1 MALKKGYAMQDCS
14 LARTLE
20 LVGERW
26 TMLVIRDA
34 FYGVRRY
41 SDFLAHLDIPR
52 AVLSGR
58 LRTLTEA
65 GVLDKR
71 RYADSPPRDEYVLT
85 DKGRQLWPALY
96 ALLSWGEAHA
106 LGSQPAR
113 RIYAHAACGR
123 RLSPGGGCEECG
135 VGAVPPEDIELHPGP
150 GADHPDRQDPV
161 SRALLTPHRLLV
173 PLETSV

>member
-1 MALKKGYAMQDCS
+1 MALGKDYGQQDCA

-26 TMLVIRDA
+26 TLLIVRDA

-58 LRTLTEA
+58 LQTLVEA

-71 RYADSPPRDEYVLT
+71 RYQESPPRDEYVLT
-85 DKGRQLWPALY
+85 ERGVDLWPIIRTMAR
-96 ALLSWGEAHA
+96 WGEKHVQNGVAC
-106 LGSQPAR
+106 
-113 RIYAHAACGR
+113 RIFRHRGCGGTVDPNGVCAICAAMVT
-123 RLSPGGGCEECG
+123 PGETE
-135 VGAVPPEDIELHPGP
+135 VAPGP
-150 GADHPDRQDPV
+150 GADLLHRDDAV
-161 SRALLTPHRLLV
+161 TRAMRVPHRLLE
-173 PLETSV
+173 PLLP

>member
-1 MALKKGYAMQDCS
+1 MALKKGYAAQDCS

-26 TMLVIRDA
+26 TMLIVRDA

-85 DKGRQLWPALY
+85 DKGLALWPALY
-96 ALLSWGEAHA
+96 ALLSWGEVHA
-106 LGSQPAR
+106 SGSRSVR
-113 RIYAHAACGR
+113 RLYTHAACGR
-123 RLSPGGGCEECG
+123 RLGPGGGCEQCG
-135 VGAVPPEDIELHPGP
+135 VAAVPPADIAIHPGP
-150 GADHPDRQDPV
+150 NADHPSRQDPV
-161 SRALLTPHRLLV
+161 SQALLTPHRLLV
-173 PLETSV
+173 PLETG

>member
-1 MALKKGYAMQDCS
+1 MALGKDYGQQDCA

-26 TMLVIRDA
+26 TLLIVRDA

-58 LRTLTEA
+58 LQTLVDA

-71 RYADSPPRDEYVLT
+71 RYQESPPREEYVLT
-85 DKGRQLWPALY
+85 ERGIDLWPIIRTMAR
-96 ALLSWGEAHA
+96 WGEKHVQN
-106 LGSQPAR
+106 GVPC
-113 RIYAHAACGR
+113 RIFRHHGCGGTVD
-123 RLSPGGGCEECG
+123 PTGICTVCAE
-135 VGAVPPEDIELHPGP
+135 VVAPEQTEVAPGP
-150 GADHPDRQDPV
+150 GANVLRREDAV
-161 SRALLTPHRLLV
+161 TRAMRRPHRLLE
-173 PLETSV
+173 PLLP

>member
-1 MALKKGYAMQDCS
+1 MALKKGYAAQDCS

-26 TMLVIRDA
+26 TMLVVRDA

-65 GVLDKR
+65 GILDKR
-71 RYADSPPRDEYVLT
+71 RYADAPPRDEYVLT
-85 DKGRQLWPALY
+85 AKGRELWPALY
-96 ALLSWGEAHA
+96 ALLAWGEVHA
-106 LGSQPAR
+106 SGSSPAR
-113 RIYAHAACGR
+113 RIYTHAECGR
-123 RLSPGGGCEECG
+123 RLGPGGGCEGCG
-135 VGAVPPEDIELHPGP
+135 LGSVRPEDVELHPGP
-150 GADHPDRQDPV
+150 GADHPDRRVPV
-161 SRALLTPHRLLV
+161 SVALLRPHRLLV
-173 PLETSV
+173 ALETTG